1 MINGQNGQ
9 INGALKLSPSLQ
21 NLIVCESNRLK
32 INSRDRFIRRVADVL
47 KAAPQPPGRNE
58 IIQAIRLVMRD
69 IPTSEVLIHGDPAG
83 DPDNEYRRRY

>member
-1 MINGQNGQ
+1 MTIPNGQ

-83 DPDNEYRRRY
+83 DEDNEYRQRY